1 MTQALTNAGFDSD
14 KVASEQVR
22 NNMVQATTLLH
33 LVIDNLQN
41 SQLMMTETFHISN
54 EEMNQLNKWL
64 GEKVN
69 DLTQISNQ
77 IADKRQAI

>member
-1 MTQALTNAGFDSD
+1 MTTLTNAGFDSD

-33 LVIDNLQN
+33 LAIDNLQN
-41 SQLMMTETFHISN
+41 SQLMMTETFHIDN

-64 GEKVN
+64 GEKVKEIEKVN
-69 DLTQISNQ
+69 KE
-77 IADKRQAI
+77 IADKWQEM